1 MEVVKY
7 IIKILTAT
15 HANCKIN
22 TKGSTCQNKSLS
34 SIFLLLFLH
43 CIVIYKQ
50 HGFAMMPVSKK
61 NGIRTD
67 KKKTWSNTEYI
78 KI

>member
-7 IIKILTAT
+7 IIKILTVT

-50 HGFAMMPVSKK
+50 HGFAMMPIPRKMVLEQIKK
-61 NGIRTD
+61 DMKQYWIC
-67 KKKTWSNTEYI
+67 I

>member
-1 MEVVKY
+1 MLIVKL
-7 IIKILTAT
+7 I
-15 HANCKIN
+15 H
-22 TKGSTCQNKSLS
+22 KGSTCQNKSLS
-34 SIFLLLFLH
+34 IFLLFLH

-67 KKKTWSNTEYI
+67 KKRHDEILNMY
-78 KI
+78 